1 MTKSFRHVL
10 IREFWPVGGALILLF
25 AVILFLPTAI
35 RANSTVTIIG
45 QVSRVTLFP
54 GYGTGMWIVPTSTW
68 VHFSDNRSL
77 IIPGQFLDWLEIG
90 KIYQFAFSHSG
101 GVTDILVYVEC
112 IEVVVITTT
121 TTV

>member
-1 MTKSFRHVL
+1 MRLTLRRLKYVY
-10 IREFWPVGGALILLF
+10 VGFSAICILF
-25 AVILFLPTAI
+25 ALGFSITPAQTN
-35 RANSTVTIIG
+35 ANKTVTIIG

-54 GYGTGMWIVPTSTW
+54 GYGTGMWIVPTGTW
-68 VHFSDNRSL
+68 IHFSDNRSI

-101 GVTDILVYVEC
+101 GVTDTLVYIEC

>member
-1 MTKSFRHVL
+1 MRLTLRRLKYVY
-10 IREFWPVGGALILLF
+10 VGFSAICILF
-25 AVILFLPTAI
+25 ALGFSITPAQTN
-35 RANSTVTIIG
+35 ANKTVTIIG

-54 GYGTGMWIVPTSTW
+54 GYGTGMWIVPTGTW
-68 VHFSDNRSL
+68 IHFSDNRSI
-77 IIPGQFLDWLEIG
+77 IIPAQFLDWLEIG

-101 GVTDILVYVEC
+101 GVTDTLVYIEC